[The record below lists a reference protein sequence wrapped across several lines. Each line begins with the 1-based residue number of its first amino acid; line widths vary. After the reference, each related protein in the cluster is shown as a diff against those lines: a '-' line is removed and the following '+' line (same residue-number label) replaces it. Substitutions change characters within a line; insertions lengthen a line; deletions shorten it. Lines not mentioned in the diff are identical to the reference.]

1 MRHVPGVTTFSL
13 PRELAFA
20 KPSCDNHQ
28 PVSVEHELIRRA
40 LEGDGRAYAELVKPH
55 LAMLYRVAARKCGSS
70 ALAEDAVQEALTLAY
85 KQLGRYQPGTNFK
98 AFLASIAV
106 KRAHTLIRG
115 ERRRRVR
122 EDASDS
128 PQLAANPAEL
138 LAAQRMRARIQ
149 AVLESL
155 PDKRRQ
161 AALLRLD
168 AGLSYAEI
176 AEAVGTTEGSARVLV
191 HMALKQLK
199 AELKDTLEGAA

>member
-1 MRHVPGVTTFSL
+1 MTGVSTLSL
-13 PRELAFA
+13 SRALAFG
-20 KPSCDNHQ
+20 KPSCDNHG
-28 PVSVEHELIRRA
+28 PVTVEHELIRRA
-40 LEGDGRAYAELVKPH
+40 LEGDGTAYAELVKPH
-55 LAMLYRVAARKCGSS
+55 LSMLYRVAARKCGSTS
-70 ALAEDAVQEALTLAY
+70 LAEDAVQEALTLAY
-85 KQLGRYQPGTNFK
+85 KQLSRYQPGTNFK

-115 ERRRRVR
+115 ERRRRAR

-128 PQLAANPAEL
+128 PQLAPNPAQL
-138 LAAQRMRARIQ
+138 LAAERTRARIQ
-149 AVLESL
+149 EVLDAL
-155 PDKRRQ
+155 PEKRRH